1 VHEVRPRML
10 RNLVLRIGALWRQL
24 EHVAEERS
32 ILAVMRVSSSQDDLR
47 VCAIQEGW
55 RVLFATSV
63 ERAIHIRQTNRIDVV
78 LYDCD
83 VAEADWRQDLFTL
96 LNCAEPV
103 FAIAITPVVSAQKSL
118 DVLDSGGYAL
128 TAKPLQRQSLVAL
141 VNGALQL
148 VDAIDSCPVLEQV

>member
-1 VHEVRPRML
+1 ML

-32 ILAVMRVSSSQDDLR
+32 ILAVMHVGSGQDDLR

-63 ERAIHIRQTNRIDVV
+63 ERAVRLRQTNRIDVV

-83 VAEADWRQDLFTL
+83 VAEAGWRQGLFTL
-96 LNCAEPV
+96 LNCGEPV
-103 FAIAITPVVSAQKSL
+103 FAIVISPVVNAQMSL
-118 DVLDSGGYAL
+118 AVIEDGGYAA
-128 TAKPLQRQSLVAL
+128 TAKPLKRQSVVAL
-141 VNGALQL
+141 VNGALKMQ
-148 VDAIDSCPVLEQV
+148 DAIDSCRVLEQV

>member
-1 VHEVRPRML
+1 VHEVRPSML

-32 ILAVMRVSSSQDDLR
+32 ILAVMRVSSGQDDLR

-63 ERAIHIRQTNRIDVV
+63 ERAVHIRQTNRIDVV

-83 VAEADWRQDLFTL
+83 VAEADWRQGLFTL

-103 FAIAITPVVSAQKSL
+103 LAIAISRVVDAQMSL
-118 DVLDSGGYAL
+118 DVLDSGGYAVA
-128 TAKPLQRQSLVAL
+128 AKPLQRQSLVAL

-148 VDAIDSCPVLEQV
+148 EDTIDSCRVLEQV

>member
-1 VHEVRPRML
+1 ML
-10 RNLVLRIGALWRQL
+10 RNLVSRIGALWRQL

-32 ILAVMRVSSSQDDLR
+32 ILVVMRLSSGQDDLR

-63 ERAIHIRQTNRIDVV
+63 ERAVYIRQTNRINVV

-83 VAEADWRQDLFTL
+83 VAEADWRQGLFTL

-103 FAIAITPVVSAQKSL
+103 FAIAISSIVNAQMSL
-118 DVLDSGGYAL
+118 DVLDNGGYAV
-128 TAKPLQRQSLVAL
+128 TSKPLNRQSLVAL
-141 VNGALQL
+141 VNGALEL
-148 VDAIDSCPVLEQV
+148 EDAIDSCRVLEQV

>member
-1 VHEVRPRML
+1 ML
-10 RNLVLRIGALWRQL
+10 RNLVLRLGALWRQL

-32 ILAVMRVSSSQDDLR
+32 ILAVMRVSSGQDDLR

-63 ERAIHIRQTNRIDVV
+63 ERAVHIRQTNRIDVV

-83 VAEADWRQDLFTL
+83 VVEADWRQGLFTL

-103 FAIAITPVVSAQKSL
+103 LAIAISRVVNAQMSL
-118 DVLDSGGYAL
+118 DVLDSGGYAVA
-128 TAKPLQRQSLVAL
+128 AKPLQRQSLVAL

-148 VDAIDSCPVLEQV
+148 EDTIDSCRVLEQV